1 MSREGEPAMKTI
13 LFLALALA
21 VAAVILALSSAQAAM
36 LRQIPDL
43 TAITPA
49 PVVAVATKPGV
60 NRRAAVIEDT
70 ETAD

>member
-1 MSREGEPAMKTI
+1 MKTI

-21 VAAVILALSSAQAAM
+21 FAALILAFSSAEAAM
-36 LRQIPDL
+36 VRRIPNL

-49 PVVAVATKPGV
+49 PVVAVASRQSVT
-60 NRRAAVIEDT
+60 REAAVIEDT

>member
-1 MSREGEPAMKTI
+1 MKTI

-36 LRQIPDL
+36 LRRIPDL